1 MINAI
6 ESVNPNEFITPLR
19 PNALP
24 TDASA
29 AAGTDFSQMV
39 TNGLQA
45 VNQQLLVS
53 QTDLQSLAM
62 GNTENLHQIMIRLEE
77 SKMSFQLMMQIRNR
91 MLEAYQDV
99 MKMSV

>member
-1 MINAI
+1 VINTV
-6 ESVNPNEFITPLR
+6 ESINPNEFIAPIR

-24 TDASA
+24 TDATA
-29 AAGTDFSQMV
+29 TAGADFSQMV
-39 TNGLQA
+39 TSGLRT

-53 QTDLQSLAM
+53 QADLQSLAM